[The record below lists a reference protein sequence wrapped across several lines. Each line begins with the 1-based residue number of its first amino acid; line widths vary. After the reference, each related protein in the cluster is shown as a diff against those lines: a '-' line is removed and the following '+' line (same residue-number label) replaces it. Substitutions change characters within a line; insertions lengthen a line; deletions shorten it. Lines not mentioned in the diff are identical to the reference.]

1 VDGRGAFREIVIGTD
16 GSDEA
21 RLALRLALRLR
32 GDAAR
37 VLAVS
42 VAEVHHA
49 YRTRLEA
56 ADWINWLREAAEEA
70 RLDAVSEMTSLEG
83 AETRVVEGRAAEVLL
98 KTVEERKADLLAVG
112 SGRFSRAAG
121 LVFGSTATR
130 VIREAPCSV
139 LVARGELDPERFPER
154 IVVGIDGSGN
164 AADAEALALALA
176 DPSDA
181 HLRRLMATGGGEQL
195 DQTNAVK
202 AELDARA
209 PVDALVDASRE
220 AELVIVGSR
229 GLRGLASL
237 GSVAERVAHRAECP
251 VLIVRAR

>member
-1 VDGRGAFREIVIGTD
+1 VEGGGVFQEIVVGTD

-21 RLALRLALRLR
+21 RLALQLALRLR

-37 VLAVS
+37 VLALS
-42 VAEVHHA
+42 VAEIHHA
-49 YRTRLEA
+49 YHTGLEVG
-56 ADWINWLREAAEEA
+56 DWVGWLRQAAEEA
-70 RLDAVSEMTSLEG
+70 RRDAATEMASLEG

-130 VIREAPCSV
+130 LIREAPCSV

-154 IVVGIDGSGN
+154 IVVGIDGSEH
-164 AADAEALALALA
+164 AADAEAVALVLT
-176 DPSDA
+176 DA
-181 HLRRLMATGGGEQL
+181 GETHVRRLMATGGEGV
-195 DQTNAVK
+195 DQTKAVK
-202 AELDARA
+202 AELDARP
-209 PVDALVDASRE
+209 PVDALVAASHE
-220 AELVIVGSR
+220 ADLVIVGSR

-251 VLIVRAR
+251 VLIVRRP